1 MRDIVG
7 LEGLY
12 AITSCGKVWS
22 YRSKKFLKPYKV
34 GEYLGV
40 KLTKNNER
48 KKYYI
53 HRLVAEAYIPNPNGC
68 KIINHKDENKHNN
81 CINNLEWCTS
91 KYNNEYSGN
100 ILAATK
106 SHYRKVRCV
115 ETGEIF
121 ESIKSAKDKY
131 NINNIS
137 AACRGVQK
145 TAGGYH
151 WEYI

>member
-1 MRDIVG
+1 MKDIAEY
-7 LEGLY
+7 EGLY
-12 AITSCGKVWS
+12 AVTSCGKVWS
-22 YRSKKFLKPYKV
+22 YRSKKFLEPYKM

-40 KLTKNNER
+40 ALYKDGKRKN
-48 KKYYI
+48 YYI
-53 HRLVAEAYIPNPNGC
+53 HRLVAEAYIPNPNGY
-68 KIINHKDENKHNN
+68 KIINHKDENKYNN

-100 ILAATK
+100 TLAATK
-106 SHYRKVRCV
+106 SNYRKVKCV

-131 NINNIS
+131 KINNIS